1 MSPSKLPS
9 SADAV
14 EQVIRWDRGAGVN
27 RRQALAAMA
36 ASMALANTA
45 CSPPPKLRAHP
56 WVELP
61 EARGGGLPL
70 YYASAFVRDG
80 FALGV
85 LVGTQEGRPIKI
97 EGNAAHP
104 SSLGA
109 TDIYAQASVL
119 QLWDPDRSG
128 VVRQR

>member
-1 MSPSKLPS
+1 MPHSHPHHDD
-9 SADAV
+9 DAI
-14 EQVIRWDRGAGVN
+14 EHVIRVDRGAGVT

-45 CSPPPKLRAHP
+45 CSPPPKLQAHP
-56 WVELP
+56 YVNLP

-80 FALGV
+80 FAMGV

-97 EGNAAHP
+97 EGNAA
-104 SSLGA
+104 
-109 TDIYAQASVL
+109 
-119 QLWDPDRSG
+119 
-128 VVRQR
+128 